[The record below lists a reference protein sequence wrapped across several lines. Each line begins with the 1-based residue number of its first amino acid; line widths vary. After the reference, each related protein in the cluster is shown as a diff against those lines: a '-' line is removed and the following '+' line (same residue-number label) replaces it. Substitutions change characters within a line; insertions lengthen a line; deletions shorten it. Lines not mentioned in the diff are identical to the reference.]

1 MRAMLIALL
10 AWRAVDEEG
19 EDHVL
24 GATLPEIEQWLDE
37 MRAIS
42 S

>member
-1 MRAMLIALL
+1 MTLL

-24 GATLPEIEQWLDE
+24 GAILPEIEQWLDE